1 MTLKKS
7 LIRQKYLYKF
17 EKKTKNKKNWKK
29 ENWKLK
35 KKIKCLPY
43 ASNFIEPPLD
53 TGSGNGR
60 YEAGFT

>member
-29 ENWKLK
+29 EN
-35 KKIKCLPY
+35 
-43 ASNFIEPPLD
+43 
-53 TGSGNGR
+53 
-60 YEAGFT
+60 